1 MNDTQVNIVR
11 EAVDGLYKSHYG
23 KLVATLFSHFQDIPL
38 ETIEDIVQ
46 DSFAAALTGWTA
58 DTLPANRAGWVFTV
72 CRNKAI
78 NKIGEEK
85 NRWLRLDEVVNP
97 TEGGATDGAGWDG
110 EGAGVGGEWGGEGA
124 GVGGEWGGGQALVEP
139 GAAELP
145 VKLLFACAHPDLS
158 PKIQVV
164 ITLKYVANLRVDAIA
179 GALGMTADAVEKML
193 FRVRRKIREEGIL
206 LTSPA
211 RASGASR
218 LPTVHKIIYLIFN
231 EGYKPS
237 AGDEAVNEDLCEE
250 ALLLAKE
257 LIDHRLGNTDTAALY
272 ALMLF
277 NAARFQSR
285 TGTSGELLDLDQQ
298 DRGLWNQP
306 MIALA
311 CDFFR
316 DAREGAMSSYH
327 YEAAIAWLHCTAP
340 SFAAT
345 DWKTI
350 SGLYLQLLRMNP
362 NPFVELNYAIA
373 LYFAGSTTKAF
384 ELMNGL
390 LQQSFLSQ
398 YFLLNAALGKCY
410 LLDGDFGRAKTFLM
424 KAQEQTVKPREIA
437 FIRGLIE
444 KIP

>member
-1 MNDTQVNIVR
+1 MTDRGGHIVR
-11 EAVDGLYKSHYG
+11 EAVDDLYKSHYG
-23 KLVATLFSHFQDIPL
+23 KLVATLFSHYRDLPL
-38 ETIEDIVQ
+38 EAIEDIVQ
-46 DSFAAALTGWTA
+46 DSFAAAITAWTA
-58 DTLPANRAGWVFTV
+58 DTLPANPAGWVYTV
-72 CRNKAI
+72 CRNKVI
-78 NKIGEEK
+78 NTLKEGK
-85 NRWLRLDEVVNP
+85 NRWLRLDEGGDATPDGVALEGE
-97 TEGGATDGAGWDG
+97 EGGAAD
-110 EGAGVGGEWGGEGA
+110 
-124 GVGGEWGGGQALVEP
+124 
-139 GAAELP
+139 LP

-164 ITLKYVANLRVDAIA
+164 ITLKYVANLKVDAIA
-179 GALGMTADAVEKML
+179 GALGMTSDAVEKML
-193 FRVRRKIREEGIL
+193 FRVRKKMREEGIL
-206 LTSPA
+206 LTDPGPA
-211 RASGASR
+211 PGASR

-231 EGYKPS
+231 EGYRPS
-237 AGDEAVNEDLCEE
+237 SGDEAVNEDLCEE
-250 ALLLAKE
+250 ALMLAKE
-257 LIDHRLGNTDTAALY
+257 LVDHRLGNTDTAALY

-277 NAARFQSR
+277 NAARFRSR
-285 TGTSGELLDLDQQ
+285 TGASGELLDLDPQ
-298 DRGLWNQP
+298 DRRLWDQS

-316 DAREGAMSSYH
+316 DAREGAMSPYH

-345 DWKTI
+345 DWGTI

-373 LYFAGSTTKAF
+373 LYFAGTKTKAF

-410 LLDGDFGRAKTFLM
+410 LLDGEFDRARTFLLR
-424 KAQEQTVKPREIA
+424 ALEQTTNPREIA
-437 FIRGLIE
+437 FIRGLME

>member
-1 MNDTQVNIVR
+1 MNDPGINIVR
-11 EAVDGLYKSHYG
+11 ERVDELYKSHYG
-23 KLVATLFSHFQDIPL
+23 KLAATLFSRYADLPL

-46 DSFAAALTGWTA
+46 DSFAAALTAWTA
-58 DTLPANRAGWVFTV
+58 DTLPANPAGWVFTV

-78 NKIGEEK
+78 NKIK
-85 NRWLRLDEVVNP
+85 VDKDRWLPLAGGGAATLDEAAR
-97 TEGGATDGAGWDG
+97 EGDGGM
-110 EGAGVGGEWGGEGA
+110 VGNA
-124 GVGGEWGGGQALVEP
+124 D
-139 GAAELP
+139 LP

-158 PKIQVV
+158 PKTQVV

-193 FRVRRKIREEGIL
+193 FRVRKKIREEGIL
-206 LTSPA
+206 LTDPA
-211 RASGASR
+211 PSLGASR

-237 AGDEAVNEDLCEE
+237 SGDEAVNEDLCEE

-257 LIDHRLGNTDTAALY
+257 LMDHRLGDTDTAALY

-277 NAARFQSR
+277 NAARFRSR
-285 TGTSGELLDLDQQ
+285 TGASGELLDLDQQ
-298 DRGLWNQP
+298 DRALWDRP

-316 DAREGAMSSYH
+316 DAREGTMSSYH
-327 YEAAIAWLHCTAP
+327 YEAAIAWLHCMAP
-340 SFAAT
+340 SFAET
-345 DWKTI
+345 DWATI
-350 SGLYLQLLRMNP
+350 GDLYLRMLRMNP

-373 LYFAGSTTKAF
+373 LYFAGKKSKAF

-390 LQQSFLSQ
+390 LQQSFLNQ

-410 LLDGDFGRAKTFLM
+410 LLDGDYGRAGTFLTR
-424 KAQEQTVKPREIA
+424 ALEQTANPREIA
-437 FIRGLIE
+437 FIRGLME

>member
-1 MNDTQVNIVR
+1 MNDPRGHIVR
-11 EAVDGLYKSHYG
+11 DRVDDVYKSHYG
-23 KLVATLFSHFQDIPL
+23 KLVATLFSHYPDIPL

-46 DSFAAALTGWTA
+46 DSFAAAMTGWTA
-58 DTLPANRAGWVFTV
+58 DTLPANPAGWVFTV

-78 NKIGEEK
+78 NKLKGEK
-85 NRWLRLDEVVNP
+85 NRWLQLDEEMDKEENE
-97 TEGGATDGAGWDG
+97 EGNAD
-110 EGAGVGGEWGGEGA
+110 
-124 GVGGEWGGGQALVEP
+124 
-139 GAAELP
+139 LP

-193 FRVRRKIREEGIL
+193 FRVRKKIREEGIL
-206 LTSPA
+206 LTDPDPSL
-211 RASGASR
+211 GASR

-237 AGDEAVNEDLCEE
+237 SGDEAVNEDLCEE

-257 LIDHRLGNTDTAALY
+257 LIDHRLGDTDTAALY

-277 NAARFQSR
+277 NAARFRSR
-285 TGTSGELLDLDQQ
+285 TGASGELLDLDQQ
-298 DRGLWNQP
+298 DRSLWDQP

-316 DAREGAMSSYH
+316 DAREGAMSPYH

-345 DWKTI
+345 DWATI
-350 SGLYLQLLRMNP
+350 GDLYLRMLRMNP

-373 LYFAGSTTKAF
+373 LYFAGKKSKAF

-390 LQQSFLSQ
+390 LRQSFLSQ

-410 LLDGDFGRAKTFLM
+410 LLDGDYDRAKTFLTR
-424 KAQEQTVKPREIA
+424 ALEQTGNPREIA
-437 FIRGLIE
+437 FIRSLME

>member
-1 MNDTQVNIVR
+1 MRDPKADIVR
-11 EAVDGLYKSHYG
+11 GAVDELYKSHYG
-23 KLVATLFSHFQDIPL
+23 KLVATLFSRYRDLPL
-38 ETIEDIVQ
+38 EAIEDIVQ
-46 DSFAAALTGWTA
+46 DSFAASLTAWTA
-58 DTLPANRAGWVFTV
+58 ETLPANPAGWVFTV

-78 NKIGEEK
+78 NKMKEEK
-85 NRWLRLDEVVNP
+85 NRWQRLDEGLGP
-97 TEGGATDGAGWDG
+97 EGWDG
-110 EGAGVGGEWGGEGA
+110 GN
-124 GVGGEWGGGQALVEP
+124 
-139 GAAELP
+139 AAVDLP

-193 FRVRRKIREEGIL
+193 FRVRRKIREDGIL
-206 LTSPA
+206 LTDPGPA
-211 RASGASR
+211 PSASR

-237 AGDEAVNEDLCEE
+237 TGDKAVNEDLCEE

-257 LIDHRLGNTDTAALY
+257 LIDHRLGDTDTAALY

-277 NAARFQSR
+277 NAARFKSR
-285 TGTSGELLDLDQQ
+285 TGASGELLDLDQQ
-298 DRGLWNQP
+298 DRSLWDQP
-306 MIALA
+306 MIALG
-311 CDFFR
+311 CDFFS
-316 DAREGAMSSYH
+316 DAREGVMSPYH

-340 SFAAT
+340 NFSAT
-345 DWKTI
+345 DWGTI
-350 SGLYLQLLRMNP
+350 SGLYLRLLRMNP
-362 NPFVELNYAIA
+362 NPFVELNHAIA
-373 LYFAGSTTKAF
+373 LYFAGATTKAF

-410 LLDGDFGRAKTFLM
+410 LLDGDYGRATTFLTR
-424 KAQEQTVKPREIA
+424 ALEQTENPREMA
-437 FIRGLIE
+437 FIRGLME

>member
-1 MNDTQVNIVR
+1 MNDPRGHIVR
-11 EAVDGLYKSHYG
+11 DRVDDVYKSHYG
-23 KLVATLFSHFQDIPL
+23 KLVATLFSHYPDIPL

-46 DSFAAALTGWTA
+46 DSFAAAMTGWTA
-58 DTLPANRAGWVFTV
+58 DTLPANPAGWVFTV

-78 NKIGEEK
+78 NKLKGEK
-85 NRWLRLDEVVNP
+85 NRWLQLDEEMDKEEN
-97 TEGGATDGAGWDG
+97 EGGNAD
-110 EGAGVGGEWGGEGA
+110 
-124 GVGGEWGGGQALVEP
+124 
-139 GAAELP
+139 LP

-193 FRVRRKIREEGIL
+193 FRVRKKIREEGIL
-206 LTSPA
+206 LTDPDPSL
-211 RASGASR
+211 GASR

-237 AGDEAVNEDLCEE
+237 SGDEAVNEDLCEE

-257 LIDHRLGNTDTAALY
+257 LIDHRLGDTDTAALY

-277 NAARFQSR
+277 NAARFRSR
-285 TGTSGELLDLDQQ
+285 TGASGELLDLDQQ
-298 DRGLWNQP
+298 DRSLWDQP

-316 DAREGAMSSYH
+316 DAREGAMSPYH

-345 DWKTI
+345 DWATI
-350 SGLYLQLLRMNP
+350 GDLYLRMLRMNP

-373 LYFAGSTTKAF
+373 LYFAGKKSKAF

-390 LQQSFLSQ
+390 LRQSFLSQ

-410 LLDGDFGRAKTFLM
+410 LLDGDYDRAKTFLTR
-424 KAQEQTVKPREIA
+424 ALEQTGNPREIA
-437 FIRGLIE
+437 FIRSLME

>member
-1 MNDTQVNIVR
+1 MYDPGGDIVR
-11 EAVDGLYKSHYG
+11 EVVDGLYKSHYG
-23 KLVATLFSHFQDIPL
+23 KLVATLISRYQGIPL
-38 ETIEDIVQ
+38 ETVEDIVQ
-46 DSFAAALTGWTA
+46 DSFAAALAAWTA
-58 DTLPANRAGWVFTV
+58 DSLPANPAGWVFTV

-78 NKIGEEK
+78 NRIKEEK
-85 NRWLRLDEVVNP
+85 NRWLRLDEQSGPDDEVAA
-97 TEGGATDGAGWDG
+97 GDRAGWDG
-110 EGAGVGGEWGGEGA
+110 DG
-124 GVGGEWGGGQALVEP
+124 
-139 GAAELP
+139 GAADLP

-164 ITLKYVANLRVDAIA
+164 ITLKYVANLKVDAIA

-193 FRVRRKIREEGIL
+193 FRARRKIREEGIL
-206 LTSPA
+206 LTGPA
-211 RASGASR
+211 PGPSASR

-231 EGYKPS
+231 EGYNPS
-237 AGDEAVNEDLCEE
+237 SGEEAVNEDLCEE

-257 LIDHRLGNTDTAALY
+257 LMDHRLGDTDTAALY

-277 NAARFQSR
+277 NAARFRSR
-285 TGTSGELLDLDQQ
+285 TGASGELLDLDQQ
-298 DRGLWNQP
+298 DRSLWNRP

-316 DAREGAMSSYH
+316 DSREGAMSPYH
-327 YEAAIAWLHCTAP
+327 YEAAIAWLHCSAP
-340 SFAAT
+340 GFAAT
-345 DWKTI
+345 DWGTI

-373 LYFAGSTTKAF
+373 LYFAGKKAEAF

-390 LQQSFLSQ
+390 LRQTFLNR

-410 LLDGDFGRAKTFLM
+410 LLDSDYGRAKIFL
-424 KAQEQTVKPREIA
+424 ARALEQTAKPREIA
-437 FIRGLIE
+437 FIRGLME